1 MVKIINKTTE
11 EMQAFLGTSDHI
23 ESLCFEF
30 REEDIKININGKELL
45 MSKGDLQE
53 FLEAEKEITAISVHI
68 PSDQVNNNFIINFEE
83 LE

>member
-11 EMQAFLGTSDHI
+11 EMQAFLGTSDPI

-30 REEDIKININGKELL
+30 REKDIKININGKELL
-45 MSKGDLQE
+45 MSKGDLQG

-68 PSDQVNNNFIINFEE
+68 PFDQVNNNFIINFEE